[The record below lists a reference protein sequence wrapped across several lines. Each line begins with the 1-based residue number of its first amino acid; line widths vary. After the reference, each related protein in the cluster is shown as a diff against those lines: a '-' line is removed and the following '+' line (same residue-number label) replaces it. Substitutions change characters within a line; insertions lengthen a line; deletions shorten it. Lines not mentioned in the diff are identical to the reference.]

1 MNRCLARAAIALLLV
16 PLVVGCSA
24 LAPGGSSPTPTSLPV
39 LSPGTHTTQA
49 FQPATAYTVPDGWVN
64 RADIADYFSIT
75 PAIDENNGVHLF
87 HNAQALSQD
96 ASCPTAAQPGVGASA
111 AALAA
116 WIGSLKG
123 LNVSPPA
130 MVTVSGLPATR
141 IDISILASWTRSCP
155 FANGLPVV
163 PLLYRPGTSLG
174 WWLAG
179 SEKLRLF
186 LVDVPGQGTVIVDLD
201 SFDGAG
207 FGDLLTVGTG
217 IVKSLQFAAQ

>member
-1 MNRCLARAAIALLLV
+1 MNRSLACAAVALLLA
-16 PLVVGCSA
+16 PLIAGCAA
-24 LAPGGSSPTPTSLPV
+24 LAPGGASPTPTSLP
-39 LSPGTHTTQA
+39 LLPAGTHTTVA
-49 FQPATAYTVPDGWVN
+49 FQPATTYTVPDGWVN
-64 RADIADYFSIT
+64 RADIADYFSVT

-96 ASCPTAAQPGVGASA
+96 AACPAAAQPGVGTSA

-130 MVTVSGLPATR
+130 MATVSGLPATR
-141 IDISILASWTRSCP
+141 IDVSILASWTQTCP

-207 FGDLLTVGTG
+207 FGDLLTAGAG
-217 IVKSLQFAAQ
+217 IVKSLQFATR